1 MFDKLTAELGASRR
15 LRVGLALI
23 VAVLWLYGV
32 LLLRDARDE
41 RTRGFRQ
48 ASVQLARLQEVPG
61 RPSGRNGSKRPK
73 FCRPRW
79 RAGCGAVIRWACRA
93 RRCRTGWPSR

>member
-48 ASVQLARLQEVPG
+48 ASVQLVCCRRLLG
-61 RPSGRNGSKRPK
+61 RPSGRSGWKRPK
-73 FCRPRW
+73 FCRLRW
-79 RAGCGAVIRWACRA
+79 RAAVAW
-93 RRCRTGWPSR
+93 